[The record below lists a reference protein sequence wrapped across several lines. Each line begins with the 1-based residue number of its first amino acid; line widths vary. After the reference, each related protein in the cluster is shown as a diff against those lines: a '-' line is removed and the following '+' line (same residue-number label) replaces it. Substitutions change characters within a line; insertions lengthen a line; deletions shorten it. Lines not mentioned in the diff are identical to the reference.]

1 MVKVTET
8 LVSPQ
13 SLLDSLKTDSSGS
26 IVIHLGIVRPDSEGR
41 KVSCI
46 EYEMEG
52 NAAEKEL
59 LHIENETMTKF
70 QIQDVALCRKT
81 GRLNLGEVILM
92 AVISA
97 PHRKEAFEAC
107 EFAVKQ
113 MRNMTSVKKREH
125 FKED

>member
-1 MVKVTET
+1 
-8 LVSPQ
+8 
-13 SLLDSLKTDSSGS
+13 
-26 IVIHLGIVRPDSEGR
+26 
-41 KVSCI
+41 VSCI

>member
-13 SLLDSLKTDSSGS
+13 FLLDSLRTDASGS

-46 EYEMEG
+46 EYEMER

>member
-26 IVIHLGIVRPDSEGR
+26 IVIHLGIVRPESGGR
-41 KVSCI
+41 SVSCI

>member
-1 MVKVTET
+1 MVKVTEE

-13 SLLDSLKTDSSGS
+13 LLIDSLRTDSSGS
-26 IVIHLGIVRPDSEGR
+26 IVVHVGIVRPESGGR

-125 FKED
+125 FKEG

>member
-1 MVKVTET
+1 MVKVTEE
-8 LVSPQ
+8 LVSTQ
-13 SLLDSLKTDSSGS
+13 LLIDSLRTDSSGS
-26 IVIHLGIVRPDSEGR
+26 IVVHVGIVRPESGGR

-59 LHIENETMTKF
+59 LHIENEILSKWE
-70 QIQDVALCRKT
+70 IQDVALCRKT
-81 GRLNLGEVILM
+81 GRLNLGEVILV

>member
-13 SLLDSLKTDSSGS
+13 FLLDSLRTDASGS

-59 LHIENETMTKF
+59 LHIENEILSKWE
-70 QIQDVALCRKT
+70 IQDVALCRRT
-81 GRLNLGEVILM
+81 GRLNLGDLILV
-92 AVISA
+92 AVLSA